1 MMYNQAMS
9 ENKLGVVVTQD
20 GSVLGAYNAV
30 AFDFDNFL
38 DDPIAYV
45 AGFLKELKTS
55 YQDADHSPIIDVV
68 TKTIVRYNEMVM
80 LPTDLGG
87 TPDNFLS
94 VDMNSIDAALD
105 LLSDGLPVDQGGL
118 IQ

>member
-1 MMYNQAMS
+1 MMYNQAMNGS
-9 ENKLGVVVTQD
+9 KLGVVITQD
-20 GSVLGAYNAV
+20 GSVFETYNAV
-30 AFDFDNFL
+30 TFDFDDFL

-45 AGFLKELKTS
+45 TGFLNELKTS
-55 YQDADHSPIIDVV
+55 YPDADHSPVIDVV
-68 TKTIVRYNEMVM
+68 TKTIARYNEMVM

-94 VDMNSIDAALD
+94 VDTGSIDAALD
-105 LLSDGLPVDQGGL
+105 LLSNGLPVDQGGL